1 MKARLRKLWETR
13 SPRERMVAAVLAA
26 IVAAALYVW
35 LVQSADRARA
45 QLRASVTKLR
55 AQAVQLEQQAAE
67 IERLRA
73 LPPAAASHADL
84 RSLVQAQAG
93 SAGLERALVRIDAK
107 DNDQVQLSFGAV
119 AFSDWVSWISSL
131 QSQRV
136 RLDACRVE
144 ALSMPGMV
152 SVTATLVRPKQR

>member
-1 MKARLRKLWETR
+1 MKAKLRQLWESR
-13 SPRERMVAAVLAA
+13 SPRERIVAAVLAA
-26 IVAAALYVW
+26 IVAAVLYAW

-55 AQAVQLEQQAAE
+55 TEAVQLEQQAAE
-67 IERLRA
+67 VERLRA
-73 LPPAAASHADL
+73 LPPAAASLADL
-84 RSLVQAQAG
+84 RTLVQAQAG

-136 RLDACRVE
+136 RLDACRIE
-144 ALSMPGMV
+144 ALSTPGMV